1 MSSTAV
7 KQNNDYWSQLSA
19 SMVDQVVGDYQLLE
33 ELGHGSYGSLFLG
46 QSVKDGS
53 YVAIKILSKNGLD
66 LEQLKLQQLEADI
79 QSELKHPN
87 ILALHS
93 VIQTQDHIFMV
104 MELCDQ
110 GDLFDFVV
118 RDDPMRDEQ
127 FVKTMFIQILDA
139 VQHMHAR
146 GVYHRDIK
154 LENILLQSS
163 EDDERDLVCKVA
175 DFGLATRER
184 LSMEFGCGSSTYLA
198 PEHFDDN
205 EISSNDKVDVP
216 YDAAMSDVWS
226 LGILLLALL
235 FGRNPW
241 QEATSMD
248 PAFAEFKH
256 NPAMLKNQLFEQ
268 MSVPCFNFI
277 TSCLSLNAADRPSV
291 EEMKSQFMAIGSLI
305 EDSPQPIEQ
314 NPMDIP
320 ISTKPTDRASIDSAI
335 FSASVAPAGASWSD
349 MVEEDEMFDSSSCG
363 YNSPS
368 PPCSLEAV
376 DEDDDTDMFV
386 HSDEKESW
394 WL

>member
-1 MSSTAV
+1 
-7 KQNNDYWSQLSA
+7 
-19 SMVDQVVGDYQLLE
+19 MVDQVIGDYQLLE

-46 QSVKDGS
+46 QSLKDGG
-53 YVAIKILSKNGLD
+53 YVAVKILSKSGLD
-66 LEQLKLQQLEADI
+66 HEQLKLQQLEADI
-79 QSELKHPN
+79 QSELKHAN

-118 RDDPMRDEQ
+118 RDDPLRDEQ
-127 FVKTMFIQILDA
+127 LVKTMFIQILDA
-139 VQHMHAR
+139 VEHMHAN

-154 LENILLQSS
+154 LENILLKS
-163 EDDERDLVCKVA
+163 EQDDESDLVCKVA

-198 PEHFDDN
+198 PEHFDDSADH
-205 EISSNDKVDVP
+205 EVVSNMNKNDMVP

-226 LGILLLALL
+226 LGVLLLALL

-241 QEATSMD
+241 QEATSLD
-248 PAFAEFKH
+248 PAFAEFKR
-256 NPAMLKNQLFEQ
+256 NPVMLKNQLFEQ
-268 MSVPCFNFI
+268 MSVPCFNFLK
-277 TSCLSLNAADRPSV
+277 SCLSLDAADRPSV
-291 EEMKSQFMAIGSLI
+291 ADMKAQFLAIPSLV
-305 EDSPQPIEQ
+305 EDSPQPLEQ

-320 ISTKPTDRASIDSAI
+320 VSTKPTERASFDSAI
-335 FSASVAPAGASWSD
+335 FSATAPAGASWSD
-349 MVEEDEMFDSSSCG
+349 MVEEDEMLETCYD
-363 YNSPS
+363 YNNTGLPS